1 MRQFLALALSLALVG
16 CATGPV
22 KLPVNNLAASDQVRV
37 EDVRPKTE
45 ATSEI
50 FSLLITS
57 DQYGYSRVKEEV
69 VDPTGPRLFAH
80 ELQQKYGAGQVPPVK
95 LHHFVVY
102 LNQRAALRSFAV
114 GAALG
119 GIIGAAIADG
129 TVKREGDIA
138 NTLVATESFAALS
151 GPNEYKRALYLDS
164 ELKEGTSAFVVFIE
178 SETNGQRRFTRTVA
192 PIKAVKEGEKLPLH
206 QALDAA
212 IRFNLNP

>member
-1 MRQFLALALSLALVG
+1 MRQFIALALSFALVG
-16 CATGPV
+16 CASGPV
-22 KLPVNNLAASDQVRV
+22 KLPVENLAASDQVRV
-37 EDVRPKTE
+37 EDLRPKTE

-57 DQYGYSRVKEEV
+57 DQYGYIRLKEDS

-80 ELQQKYGAGQVPPVK
+80 ELQRKYGAGQVPAVK

-102 LNQRAALRSFAV
+102 MNQRAALKSMAL

-138 NTLVATESFAALS
+138 HTLVSAESFAALS
-151 GPNEYKRALYLDS
+151 GPNEYKRALYTDA
-164 ELKEGTSAFVVFIE
+164 ELKTGTSAFIVFIE
-178 SETNGQRRFTRTVA
+178 SETNGQRRFTRTVT
-192 PIKAVKEGEKLPLH
+192 PIKTVKEGQKLPVH
-206 QALDAA
+206 QALESA
-212 IRFNLNP
+212 IHFHLNP